1 MGTGMAFGMDLRHA
15 PRRAIMTLAAILLL
29 VPAMV
34 GGDGAET
41 GAETGTG
48 TENGAPVQAM
58 PAHVFRQSLPAAL
71 AGDAAAQYELGRAFA
86 DGAATRQDLT
96 EAARWYQQAADQG
109 NARAQNDLAM
119 LYTKG
124 LGVSQDYVQAYVW
137 FDVAAARFG
146 AGKRHDQAAEMRDMM
161 GAFLT
166 PEQFAEAQRLSEEKQ
181 AQDE

>member
-1 MGTGMAFGMDLRHA
+1 MVLEHA
-15 PRRAIMTLAAILLL
+15 PRRMMMTLAAMLLL

-34 GGDGAET
+34 GGDGAQTGAKT
-41 GAETGTG
+41 GAETGVKTG
-48 TENGAPVQAM
+48 TGAEKGALFQSVPT
-58 PAHVFRQSLPAAL
+58 HVFRQSLPAAL
-71 AGDAAAQYELGRAFA
+71 AGNAAAQYELGRAFA
-86 DGAATRQDLT
+86 DGAATRQDLA

-124 LGVSQDYVQAYVW
+124 LGVPQDYVQAYVW
-137 FDVAAARFG
+137 FDLAAVRFG
-146 AGKRHDQAAEMRDMM
+146 AGLRHDQAAEMRDMM

-181 AQDE
+181 AQGE

>member
-1 MGTGMAFGMDLRHA
+1 
-15 PRRAIMTLAAILLL
+15 MTLAAMLLL

-41 GAETGTG
+41 GAETGVMTG
-48 TENGAPVQAM
+48 TGADKGALFQDV

-86 DGAATRQDLT
+86 DGAATRQDLA
-96 EAARWYQQAADQG
+96 EAARWYRQAADQG

-137 FDVAAARFG
+137 FDLAAARFG
-146 AGKRHDQAAEMRDMM
+146 AGRRHEQAIEMRDMM

-166 PEQFAEAQRLSEEKQ
+166 PEQFAEAQRLSAEKL
-181 AQDE
+181 AESE